1 MFVRTLLAVSIEL
14 ALSSLSIAHAD
25 VTQAAP
31 DAVTP
36 AAKPASSGA
45 TPAATADEQAKP
57 APGPG
62 ATAATG
68 GAEQQKVEV
77 ITVQGTRASLARSLD
92 AKKNASVVLDSIS
105 ATELGKFPDD
115 DVADSLSHITGVS
128 IVDRQTGGEGLHIS
142 VRGLG
147 AAYNIVTLNNRIM
160 ATDDDG
166 RDFAFDVLPSDVI
179 SGADVLKSAQA
190 SALEGSIG
198 GTVNLRTARPLD
210 NPGAHT
216 AVRVEENYNDM
227 SQLKGSKVS
236 AVYSNTTEDKR
247 MGFLIGAVLSD
258 SKLRTDSMGY
268 NTYDIYNPGVWPVTG
283 GGQPVVGH
291 CCIDF
296 GSIFDDKKRDAL
308 SATWEWRPSSA
319 FTLTADLLYT
329 HLNDPQVGYNEAYY
343 PDYTGNWSNVTV
355 KNGLITGMTVSN
367 FVPEIANV
375 TQDRIVN
382 TSMFGVNAVWKPSAD
397 LRIKGDLYQSR
408 AVRPEGGTDTFV
420 VAGLGGN
427 NTLTWRDNN
436 NALPNLAVTLPDGR
450 DYATSLAAGQLGDS
464 SWNPHYVGLSGYSI
478 RDTVT
483 GGTLDGTYTF
493 HDGPL
498 ERIDF
503 GVSATRRVKTR
514 NDISNDWT
522 GGSNQYGNLYDS
534 GITFGSLGASVVSPM
549 TVPNFMRGAGGSFP
563 TTFASFNIPAYL
575 NALQKLNGTPN
586 TQAGIPTGTL
596 YNFADTL
603 PQYNAVNS
611 YAVTEQTTAAY
622 VEGSFGGNNWS
633 GNVGL
638 RMVRTAT
645 TASTAVDEILS
656 VYDPTPDI
664 ATSAPQVTYSTPQP
678 TTARGSYVVPL
689 PSFNFSWWMT
699 PALQLR
705 LGAAQTIARPAL
717 NQLAPTVTDGTI
729 NRIYELYYSGN
740 ANLKPIK
747 ATQEDVS
754 LEWYY
759 KPKSALTVALF
770 GKRIRDDITT
780 QTIDGVDIGVPGH
793 LYAIQQPSN
802 GATGSVNGLELGWQ
816 HLFDNG
822 FGLTAQYT
830 HNSTIPGVTPTT
842 IALGALYE
850 AGPISANIAWDHTA
864 RYMNNATTEV
874 PQWASYVDPFTWLT
888 AQASYELNKQFKFY
902 IEGKNLTN
910 SVYRSDL
917 GRPDATYGFV
927 AYGRSYTA
935 GVSVKW

>member
-1 MFVRTLLAVSIEL
+1 MFVRTLLAVSVEL
-14 ALSSLSIAHAD
+14 ALASMSSAY
-25 VTQAAP
+25 AAP
-31 DAVTP
+31 DSPDTTP
-36 AAKPASSGA
+36 MPAKPAATSNAADTAKTGTTEDTGA
-45 TPAATADEQAKP
+45 SEPKP
-57 APGPG
+57 
-62 ATAATG
+62 
-68 GAEQQKVEV
+68 EV
-77 ITVQGTRASLARSLD
+77 VTIQGTRASLARSLD
-92 AKKNASVVLDSIS
+92 IKKNAEVVLDSIS

-147 AAYNIVTLNNRIM
+147 SAYNIVTLNNRIL

-166 RDFAFDVLPSDVI
+166 RDFAFDVLPADVI

-190 SALEGSIG
+190 SAIEGSIG

-210 NPGAHT
+210 NPGEHS
-216 AVRVEENYNDM
+216 AVRAEGSYNDM
-227 SQLKGSKVS
+227 SRLKGEKIS
-236 AVYSNTTEDKR
+236 AVYSNTTEDKK

-258 SKLRTDSMGY
+258 TKLRTDSMNY
-268 NTYDIYNPGVWPVTG
+268 NTYDIYNPGTWPVD
-283 GGQPVVGH
+283 GGQNVVAH
-291 CCIDF
+291 CCIAF
-296 GSIFDDKKRDAL
+296 GSIQDDKKRDAI

-319 FTLTADLLYT
+319 LTVAVDGLYT
-329 HLNDPQVGYNEAYY
+329 HLNDPQVGYTEAYY

-355 KNGLITGMTVSN
+355 TKGLITGMTVSN
-367 FVPEIANV
+367 FVPEIANI
-375 TQDRIVN
+375 TQDRVVN
-382 TSMFGVNAVWKPSAD
+382 TSLYGVNATWKPNSD

-427 NTLTWRDNN
+427 NTLTWQDNN

-450 DYATSLAAGQLGDS
+450 NYATALAAGQLGDS
-464 SWNPHYVGLSGYSI
+464 YWNPHYVGLSGYSV

-483 GGTLDGTYTF
+483 GGTVDGSYQF
-493 HDGPL
+493 HDGWL

-503 GVSATRRVKTR
+503 GLSDTRRVKTR

-522 GGSNQYGNLYDS
+522 GGSNQYGNLYGS
-534 GITFGSLGASVVSPM
+534 SITFGSLGGGVVSPK
-549 TVPNFMRGAGGSFP
+549 TLPNFMQGAGGSFP

-575 NALQKLNGTPN
+575 NALKKLNGTPN
-586 TQAGIPTGTL
+586 TQPGVPAGTL
-596 YNFADTL
+596 YDFSETL
-603 PQYNAVNS
+603 PQFNAVNS

-622 VEGSFGGNNWS
+622 VEGAFGGENWS
-633 GNVGL
+633 GNIGL
-638 RMVRTAT
+638 RIVRTKT
-645 TASTAVDEILS
+645 TASTAVDNILS
-656 VYDPTPDI
+656 IYDPTPDV

-678 TTARGSYVVPL
+678 ITAYGSYVQPL
-689 PSFNFSWWMT
+689 PSANYSLWLT

-705 LGAAQTIARPAL
+705 LGAAETLARPAL

-740 ANLKPIK
+740 AALKPIR
-747 ATQEDVS
+747 ATQGDVS

-780 QTIDGVDIGVPGH
+780 QTTDGVNIGVAGH
-793 LYAIQQPSN
+793 LYAIQQPVN
-802 GATGSVNGLELGWQ
+802 GATGNVNGVELGLQ

-822 FGLTAQYT
+822 FGVTAQLT
-830 HNSTIPGVTPTT
+830 HNSTIAGVTPTT
-842 IALGALYE
+842 IALGGLYE
-850 AGPISANIAWDHTA
+850 AGPYSANISWDHTA
-864 RYMNNATTEV
+864 RYLSNTTTEV
-874 PQWASYVDPFTWLT
+874 PGWASYIDAFTWVT
-888 AQASYELNKQFKFY
+888 AQASYEFNKQFKIY
-902 IEGKNLTN
+902 LEGKNLTN

-917 GRPDATYGFV
+917 GRPDAIYGFV

-935 GVSVKW
+935 GMSIKW